1 MYKFI
6 KEEFELMFNI
16 GPNEKLTLTKLIVF
30 CSFVALVAMTY
41 NLAHELVFISA
52 MKLAGIDTY
61 TFNKES
67 ICSAPPSPEIMLM
80 VMCGFLAVLGLMA
93 YDNHRLDKK
102 YEPKK

>member
-41 NLAHELVFISA
+41 NVSTELVSISV
-52 MKLAGIDTY
+52 MNLAGIDTY
-61 TFNKES
+61 TFSKES
-67 ICSAPPSPEIMLM
+67 ICPAPPSPEFMLM
-80 VMCGFLAVLGLMA
+80 VMSGFLAVFGLIA
-93 YDNHRLDKK
+93 YDNHRLDKE
-102 YEPKK
+102 YEQK